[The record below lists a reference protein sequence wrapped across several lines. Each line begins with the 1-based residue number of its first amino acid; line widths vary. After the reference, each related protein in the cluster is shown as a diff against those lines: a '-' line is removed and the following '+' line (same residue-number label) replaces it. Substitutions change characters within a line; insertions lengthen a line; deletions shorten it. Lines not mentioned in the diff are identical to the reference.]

1 MRQFL
6 KDPDNMGFVWMAV
19 IVTVFGFLIYW
30 EAGQQTPEK
39 QEESRLN
46 LKCISKTSGSQ
57 PECWDSHDWKAFCDN
72 TGICKEAK

>member
-6 KDPDNMGFVWMAV
+6 KDPDNMGFVWLAV